1 MKILDGMNSMRYSGL
16 TVRNGRLINEQ
27 IGDAMAPITKAAID
41 RKALKREAKTQ
52 RMAEAFYRGEMMA
65 DIEKEIKK
73 IR

>member
-1 MKILDGMNSMRYSGL
+1 MMKDMLNSMRYSGL

-27 IGDAMAPITKAAID
+27 VGNAMAPITKAAMD
-41 RKALKREAKTQ
+41 RKNLKREMKTA

-65 DIEKEIKK
+65 DIEKDMKK